1 MESTDTTVRLV
12 KVTTETF
19 IDFLRRAKDQI
30 VIAKAGYFKGEV
42 EAILSLSKE
51 KKTSITLFVEPG
63 EQAVR
68 FGLGDADSLLII
80 KDHMRDL
87 DVREARHIRM
97 SVAIVDDTALIF
109 SPVAL
114 AWETEPEE
122 PTYPNG
128 LICGK
133 AIAGKLRGQFLGD
146 SGKAPAKLPGNVVP
160 LFQDVVI
167 PKTEKKD
174 VEAQIAETVKKL
186 KENPPADPSRL
197 RQITFYRNQ
206 YKLLRMQVWGV
217 KIGNKTISLRPFT
230 SILPQMNKRLRNS
243 WQVFTKEEVATLRRH
258 KKFLENIESVKDEFT
273 VDTGRYGNL
282 LPVSRKREFEAA
294 IQETKAAFVQGLSRS
309 EEGLAR
315 TLANSREKLLE
326 YMRTLAVSHKA
337 CWPMLFKNDRALYK
351 MLQREEISER
361 EALRRVLESFITDV
375 LRFPSIASL
384 LESVAVVCDYYD
396 ISSELLADEEFM
408 AMLKDRG
415 LESSVRAYEKGY
427 EDAQQRA

>member
-1 MESTDTTVRLV
+1 LESTDTTARLV

-19 IDFLRRAKDQI
+19 IDFLRGAKDQI

-51 KKTSITLFVEPG
+51 KKISITLFVETG
-63 EQAVR
+63 EEAVR
-68 FGLGDADSLLII
+68 FGFGDADSLRAI

-109 SPVAL
+109 SPAAL

-122 PTYPNG
+122 PSYPNG
-128 LICGK
+128 LICGNV
-133 AIAGKLRGQFLGD
+133 IAGKLRRQFLGQSD
-146 SGKAPAKLPGNVVP
+146 KKPAKLPDNVVP
-160 LFQDVVI
+160 LFQNVEI
-167 PKTEKKD
+167 PKTEQRE
-174 VEAQIAETVKKL
+174 VEKQIAVALQRL
-186 KENPPADPSRL
+186 KENPPADPSKL
-197 RQITFYRNQ
+197 RQITMYRNQ

-243 WQVFTKEEVATLRRH
+243 WQIFTKEEVAILRQH
-258 KKFLENIESVKDEFT
+258 KRFLENIERVKDEFT

-282 LPVSRKREFEAA
+282 LPVSRKRDFEAA
-294 IQETKAAFVQGLSRS
+294 IQETKEAFVKGLSRA
-309 EEGLAR
+309 EEGLAG

-326 YMRTLAVSHKA
+326 YMRTLAVSHKT
-337 CWPMLFKNDRALYK
+337 CWPVLFKNDRALYK
-351 MLQREEISER
+351 MLQREEISAR

-375 LRFPSIASL
+375 LRFPSMDSL
-384 LESVAVVCDYYD
+384 LESVAVICDYYD

-427 EDAQQRA
+427 EDAPQRA